1 MARDYPIRGDLQKI
15 GLPERTIRVLEKVAL
30 LIQALED
37 IDANAGAI
45 NDLDDA
51 TTALEELIEDA
62 ELTLETLDDRLDDLE
77 DPSGPHVKKAGD
89 TMSGALNVNALLE
102 CDTFRLN
109 VAPVVA
115 AAVASTHTVDVNING
130 AAYKILLSNV

>member
-77 DPSGPHVKKAGD
+77 DPSGPHVKKTGD

>member
-30 LIQALED
+30 LIEALEA
-37 IDANAGAI
+37 INANAEAI
-45 NDLDDA
+45 TDLDTATDA
-51 TTALEELIEDA
+51 LNEAIEDA
-62 ELTLETLDDRLDDLE
+62 ELTLEALDERLDDQE
-77 DPSGPHVKKAGD
+77 NGNGPYVKKTGD